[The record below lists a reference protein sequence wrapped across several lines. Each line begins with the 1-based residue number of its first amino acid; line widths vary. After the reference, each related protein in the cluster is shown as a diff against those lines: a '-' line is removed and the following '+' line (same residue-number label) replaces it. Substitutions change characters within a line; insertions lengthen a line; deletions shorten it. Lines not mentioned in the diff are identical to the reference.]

1 MEDIKNFVRW
11 SKGVLPNGAVID
23 QLPTVSLCEFL
34 EAINGGDRVRFYED
48 EKHKRFNPA
57 IFNTNDTLFVD
68 VDHIEDHFDIIWA
81 NLELIMQDCPFI
93 AMIKQSRT
101 KSLHCICVGHWD
113 TPEEH
118 KKRDMYYLGYIA
130 RSILKRT
137 GVDLRNIRK
146 ALDKCTQSEAQRL
159 FVYNPKYHPY
169 VLNPFPTT
177 VTMDD
182 ADKVFEAYPMLR
194 PDEESSGKTYDGTLF
209 AGGFNARTRAEDERI
224 TLNRDYNICGF
235 TGNAARWRVVN
246 AVYYLVGG
254 DKDAAKA
261 IIRNNFKNYKDF
273 SFSSVAKG
281 PHAGVL
287 EWVKANL
294 MATYEIPE
302 NEYLSYYA
310 EQIDKEFND
319 HKRILVQ
326 APTGAGKTT
335 LMISLAKKYNAV
347 ILVPF
352 NSMLKLYEQ
361 ESHGDIVIVGS
372 GYTAEYTKEKPVCM
386 IWDRAIGFDLTDRV
400 VISDETHQWFFDR
413 DYRDSAVKTIKKA
426 KEWKKLICIS
436 ATPAGEAEE
445 LGLYVM
451 KFTKKRNTIPTRII
465 NVGNSGGYIRDLVEN
480 REPDVNYV
488 VFSDRN
494 AMNLYQNFPEGC
506 LLHSKKKNTH
516 EYNDVLDNQRLNNCL
531 TFCTAIAYNGLN
543 FRNTGDYKVIVDIE
557 IGSDTANKIIQAV
570 GRLRS
575 ANILEVIVVLSGG
588 GEKQSVAEKVIDNKA
603 FKEIDEKNDGAR
615 SIDYDKRYT
624 EDDSIE
630 ALTIIEKY
638 LKSHNTKPSIVRDLS
653 NENYFTIQEE
663 SDGEKRSKLRAKQKE
678 AANIKFK
685 EMVRAHNGRIEE
697 IDDKGLDEYA
707 KEWKRMMSKLEDEV
721 DIDWIKALEGRKGDC
736 LMDTILKNMW
746 KIYEICR
753 LPDDVFNQC
762 YSDARRDEA
771 LNWKDEEGN
780 TISQLAKNKII
791 KRFAEAKRIRK
802 QYVIVRKEYE
812 ISYEEGDPVEK
823 VINDMLDFK
832 VVCRKSSI
840 ELKRKGGERGKSVTV
855 QDTNGRI
862 VNFDTIKAA
871 AAKFNVSVPT
881 MRAYIKA
888 GEFETIVKNRRCLY
902 QIVNQ

>member
-48 EKHKRFNPA
+48 EVHKRFNPA

-68 VDHIEDHFDIIWA
+68 VDHIEEHFDVIWA

-118 KKRDMYYLGYIA
+118 AFRDMYYLGYIA

-146 ALDKCTQSEAQRL
+146 ALDKHTKSEAQRL

-194 PDEESSGKTYDGTLF
+194 PDEGLSGKTYDGTLF
-209 AGGFNARTRAEDERI
+209 AGGFNARTRAEGERI

-310 EQIDKEFND
+310 TQIDNEFRERG
-319 HKRILVQ
+319 RILVQ

-335 LMISLAKKYNAV
+335 LMIELAKKHNAV

-426 KEWKKLICIS
+426 KEWKNLICIS

-451 KFTKKRNTIPTRII
+451 KFTKKRNAIPTRLV
-465 NVGNSGGYIRDLVEN
+465 NVRNSGGYIRDLVEN
-480 REPDVNYV
+480 REHDVNYV

-516 EYNDVLDNQRLNNCL
+516 EYNDVLDNQRLNNSL

-588 GEKQSVAEKVIDNKA
+588 GERQSVAEKVIDNKA
-603 FKEIDEKNDGAR
+603 FKEIDEKNDGVR

-638 LKSHNTKPSIVRDLS
+638 LLSHNSKPSIIRDLI
-653 NENYFTIQEE
+653 NEGYFTIQEE
-663 SDGEKRSKLRAKQKE
+663 SDDEKRSKLRAKQKE

-721 DIDWIKALEGRKGDC
+721 DIDWIKVLEGRKDKC

-762 YSDARRDEA
+762 YSDARRDDA

-802 QYVIVRKEYE
+802 QYVIVRKKYE

-823 VINDMLDFK
+823 MINDMLDLK
-832 VVCRKSSI
+832 VICRKSSI
-840 ELKRKGGERGKSVTV
+840 ELKRKGGEKGKSVTM
-855 QDTNGRI
+855 QDTNGKI

-871 AAKFNVSVPT
+871 ATKFNVSVPT

-888 GEFETIVKNRRCLY
+888 GEFETIIKNRRCLY
-902 QIVNQ
+902 RIINQ